1 MYVYLSGIH
10 TWLDVCL
17 APESSGP
24 DYFVNTKAMLDSFSK
39 DIIFRRLP
47 PPYTPPIHLELV
59 RFQPGQPEVLSPSSV
74 PRPPSRQHYALPHP
88 SPMPPYAVPV
98 PMHLAPSTSTLTTV
112 TSASL
117 GQPHP
122 PPPPPWSRWAPMTT
136 PSRPPSTQRRQIQI
150 PEAPCPPPL
159 PPPPRKRKHTESSP
173 PSEDQSRTTSVG
185 PEPAPKR
192 RIVQGPSPTASQ
204 SPASQAPTPTLQPM
218 PPRPGP
224 TLSPSLALI
233 VSPTNEP
240 IDLRSSP
247 TTSYPIRN
255 GTNGSPRTPGAP

>member
-1 MYVYLSGIH
+1 MR
-10 TWLDVCL
+10 
-17 APESSGP
+17 
-24 DYFVNTKAMLDSFSK
+24 K
-39 DIIFRRLP
+39 LP

-59 RFQPGQPEVLSPSSV
+59 RFQPGQPEVFPASSV
-74 PRPPSRQHYALPHP
+74 PRPPNQPHYPHPMP

-98 PMHLAPSTSTLTTV
+98 PVHLGLPSSSLDPL
-112 TSASL
+112 SPLL
-117 GQPHP
+117 GQPHA

-159 PPPPRKRKHTESSP
+159 PPPPRKRKHAETASP
-173 PSEDQSRTTSVG
+173 ASEDQSRTTSAG
-185 PEPAPKR
+185 PEPIPKR
-192 RIVQGPSPTASQ
+192 RVVQGLSPSAPQ
-204 SPASQAPTPTLQPM
+204 SPASQAPPTPQPQAQPM
-218 PPRPGP
+218 APRPGP

-247 TTSYPIRN
+247 TTSYPMRN
-255 GTNGSPRTPGAP
+255 GSGDHPDHHGRKNIL